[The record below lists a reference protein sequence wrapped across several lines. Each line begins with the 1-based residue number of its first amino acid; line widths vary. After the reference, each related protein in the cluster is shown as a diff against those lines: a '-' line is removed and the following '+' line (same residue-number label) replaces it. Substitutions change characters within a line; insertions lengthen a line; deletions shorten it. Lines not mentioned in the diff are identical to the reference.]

1 MSRTLT
7 TFDNPHVAHASEEE
21 RFIRVLVVAILVG
34 GFLLGCG
41 IVTAVFFSLFA

>member
-7 TFDNPHVAHASEEE
+7 TFDSPHVAHAHGED
-21 RFIRVLVVAILVG
+21 RFIRVLVVAMLVG

-41 IVTAVFFSLFA
+41 IVTAVLFSLLA